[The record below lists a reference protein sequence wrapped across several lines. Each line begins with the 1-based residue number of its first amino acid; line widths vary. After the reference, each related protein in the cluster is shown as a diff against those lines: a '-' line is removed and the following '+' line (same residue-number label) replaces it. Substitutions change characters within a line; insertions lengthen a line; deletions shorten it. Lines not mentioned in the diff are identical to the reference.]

1 MESAVVET
9 GTEGKIWGGGNRP
22 LRVSYGKMMM
32 WFFILSDALTFSGF
46 IAAYGFSRFKFINSW
61 PIADE
66 VFNHF
71 PFLHGVDA
79 PMYYVALMTFVLIF
93 SSVTMVLAVDAGH
106 QLKQGKVALY
116 MLLTIVGGAIFV
128 GSQAWEWK
136 NFIKGEYGAVE
147 TKGGQIL
154 QFVKPTKGNNGETVY
169 KRIALDEF
177 AVEVPQLREQHDLN
191 EGIWYEGEGSFPS
204 YLMGEIALGFKNNNE
219 LLIRTQELVPDIA
232 AMQASDNPR
241 EVAEAKRIQ
250 EQLVNPNQVGAK
262 AVYKRGISE
271 KRLDTGVQVVEGA
284 NLIHNEYGNRLFA
297 NFFFFIT
304 GFHGFH
310 VFSGVVINIIIFF
323 NVLLGTYER
332 RKSYEMVE
340 KVGLYWHFVDLVWV
354 FVFTFFYL
362 V

>member
-1 MESAVVET
+1 MGATVITDEHALD
-9 GTEGKIWGGGNRP
+9 GGPGP
-22 LRVSYGKMMM
+22 LGATYGKMMM

-46 IAAYGFSRFKFINSW
+46 LAAYGFSRFKFIETW

-71 PFLHGVDA
+71 PFLHGVNA
-79 PMYYVALMTFVLIF
+79 PMYYVALMTFILIF

-106 QLKQGKVALY
+106 HMKKTKVAFY
-116 MLLTIVGGAIFV
+116 MFLTIIGGFIFL

-147 TKGGQIL
+147 TKGGSIL
-154 QFVKPTKGNNGETVY
+154 QFVKKQEDGTFKRVALADFAATLPEARTQHERSNGVWFMDEATLPTYSVNE
-169 KRIALDEF
+169 I
-177 AVEVPQLREQHDLN
+177 VE
-191 EGIWYEGEGSFPS
+191 
-204 YLMGEIALGFKNNNE
+204 GFKADE
-219 LLIRTQELVPDIA
+219 SILVRSEYLNA
-232 AMQASDNPR
+232 EKHKTVLSRAESLKR
-241 EVAEAKRIQ
+241 LEEAK
-250 EQLVNPNQVGAK
+250 
-262 AVYKRGISE
+262 Y
-271 KRLDTGVQVVEGA
+271 VVEGA
-284 NLIHNEYGNRLFA
+284 NLVRNEYGHKLFA

-310 VFSGVVINIIIFF
+310 VFTGVLINIIIFF
-323 NVLLGTYER
+323 NVLLGTYEK